1 MKTAIILLI
10 TAGIVY
16 KVFSVIYKEYKKN
29 KNFQKFFIKS
39 SPTTEFLPALTE

>member
-29 KNFQKFFIKS
+29 KNFCGTSCASCSCSETSHKKH
-39 SPTTEFLPALTE
+39 

>member
-16 KVFSVIYKEYKKN
+16 KVFSVIYKEYKIVIRTAYVL
-29 KNFQKFFIKS
+29 F
-39 SPTTEFLPALTE
+39 

>member
-16 KVFSVIYKEYKKN
+16 KVFSVIYREYKKN
-29 KNFQKFFIKS
+29 KNFCGTSCTSCNCSGTSHKKH
-39 SPTTEFLPALTE
+39 